1 MVCHR
6 GRPVIRGLLRRWAR
20 RLHVRTIA
28 IDGRPYLRRYLVA
41 QAFGCELYLHE
52 FLTAD
57 GERHLH
63 DHPWAW
69 SGSLVLAGGYVE
81 QVLRHLDGYAG
92 PCTELRTRAA
102 PAVNLVGRGF
112 HRIHSVFPETWT
124 LFAVGP
130 RRKMWGFLEFIE
142 ADGVTIY
149 HQPLDYDRSADP
161 VDWSRFPRGAD
172 LEGSHRG

>member
-1 MVCHR
+1 MR
-6 GRPVIRGLLRRWAR
+6 GGAVIRGLLRRWAR
-20 RLHVRTIA
+20 RLRCRTIA

-41 QAFGCELYLHE
+41 RAFGCELYLHE

-69 SGSLVLAGGYVE
+69 SASLVLAGGYVE

-92 PCTELRTRAA
+92 PVTALRAHDA
-102 PAVNLVGRGF
+102 PGFNWVGQGF
-112 HRIHSVFPETWT
+112 HRIHALTPGTWT

-130 RRKMWGFLEFIE
+130 RRRMWGFLEYQE
-142 ADGVTIY
+142 PNGPTIY
-149 HQPLDYDRSADP
+149 HQPLEYDRSAEP
-161 VDWSRFPRGAD
+161 ADWSTFPRGAD
-172 LEGSHRG
+172 VEGVRRG